1 VNDTSPADDQRE
13 ATPARPANPRV
24 VELVDYIVRQ
34 RSVLLAAVSAV
45 PKAQRDICVTPDAW
59 SVAGVLEHLH
69 RVETG
74 IARLLVRSVER
85 ARASGVGA
93 ESEVGSLLGSLDS
106 FGLSQRDRRMEA
118 PGPVLPRGEFNA
130 SQALMALAASRNAL
144 LAAVREGDGLALSE
158 ITFPHPLLGPL
169 NLYQWVLFV
178 GQHEARH
185 AGQIREIGR
194 SLEGA

>member
-1 VNDTSPADDQRE
+1 L
-13 ATPARPANPRV
+13 
-24 VELVDYIVRQ
+24 VEYVVRQ
-34 RSVLLAAVSAV
+34 RSVLLAAVSTV
-45 PKAQRDICVTPDAW
+45 PEAQRDLPVTPATW

-85 ARASGVGA
+85 ARASGVRA
-93 ESEVGSLLGSLDS
+93 ESEVSSLLGSLDS
-106 FGLSQRDRRMEA
+106 FGLVQRDRRMEA
-118 PGPVLPRGEFNA
+118 PGPVLPRGEYNA

-185 AGQIREIGR
+185 AAQIMEIGR

>member
-1 VNDTSPADDQRE
+1 VNDTTPADEQTE

-24 VELVDYIVRQ
+24 VELIDYVVRQ

-45 PKAQRDICVTPDAW
+45 PEAERDIPVTPDAW

-85 ARASGVGA
+85 ARASGLGA
-93 ESEVGSLLGSLDS
+93 ESEASSLLGSLDA
-106 FGLSQRDRRMEA
+106 FELVQRGRRMEA
-118 PGPVLPRGEFNA
+118 PGPVLPRGEYNA

-144 LAAVREGDGLALSE
+144 LAAVREGDGLALGE
-158 ITFPHPLLGPL
+158 IIFPHPLLGPL

-185 AGQIREIGR
+185 ADQIAGIGR
-194 SLEGA
+194 ALGGA

>member
-1 VNDTSPADDQRE
+1 VNDTTPADEQRK
-13 ATPARPANPRV
+13 ATPARPASPRV
-24 VELVDYIVRQ
+24 AELVDYVVRQ
-34 RSVLLAAVSAV
+34 RNVLLAAVAAV
-45 PKAQRDICVTPDAW
+45 PEAQRDLRVTPDAW

-74 IARLLVRSVER
+74 ITRLFVRSVER

-93 ESEVGSLLGSLDS
+93 ESGVSSLLGSLDS
-106 FGLSQRDRRMEA
+106 FGLIRRDRRMEA
-118 PGPVLPRGEFNA
+118 PGPVLPRGEYNA

-144 LAAVREGDGLALSE
+144 LAAVGEGDGLALSE
-158 ITFPHPLLGPL
+158 ITYPHPLLGPL

-185 AGQIREIGR
+185 AAQITEIGR
-194 SLEGA
+194 ALGGA